1 MLSEKRYNLGMS
13 SSQPVSTQRKYSV
26 VLALLVICTM
36 TFISACQAIIGSPY
50 ERLLPPTASSTPSIT
65 ATPTVQVTFTHLPG
79 DLYFV
84 YQTQTAAPTSYSRVG
99 WNTAEVYKTMTPQY
113 GLTQAA
119 LVVTSYTCL
128 LAYPDFCVLPDIRIG
143 CTQLLYQGKHDFT
156 VYTPDPFGYDKD
168 GNGIGCEVGK
178 PTSKPRDKE

>member
-1 MLSEKRYNLGMS
+1 MNDSR
-13 SSQPVSTQRKYSV
+13 VSPTKQKYR
-26 VLALLVICTM
+26 LALAFFVFCAMVLV
-36 TFISACQAIIGSPY
+36 SACQAIVGSPY
-50 ERLLPPTASSTPSIT
+50 ERLLPPTASPTPSVT
-65 ATPTVQVTFTHLPG
+65 LTPTIRVTFTHLPG

-84 YQTQTAAPTSYSRVG
+84 YQTQTAAPTIYSRLG

-113 GLTQAA
+113 DLTQAA

-156 VYTPDPFGYDKD
+156 VYTPDPFEYDKD